1 MARSHTKLAKF
12 IHWSFVLLY
21 TYGIIKQVD
30 DLSSLGNARLLLFE
44 VGFATLFLVIV
55 LARYFYMRR
64 FETLQGSTV
73 PVHVIHKRFARLVHV
88 SMYICLILLPVT
100 GLLIAGL
107 YSQGY
112 TVNATPDEPQTVMDF
127 ALDLHGLAAD
137 LSYFLIFLHISA
149 AIYSRFKGEGVW
161 SSMVPILNSET
172 PRQGKVVTKLTDIE
186 TRFYDRV
193 GKYFSKKQWSTRQHC
208 EVSAVEE

>member
-193 GKYFSKKQWSTRQHC
+193 GKYFSKKQ
-208 EVSAVEE
+208 